1 MSSGTPVPDL
11 TLSTSAPTAGVNYF
25 CNVQLLYV
33 LSPVVGGSHDG
44 VAAGDPVGDD
54 VGGVVERV
62 GPMVSPV
69 VEAALVLV
77 GAEETVGLGCTVGT
91 GVSDDSVIE
100 GDSVAKYAALKVGD
114 TIVGN
119 GVGTGIGIGGM
130 RRQGSVIRTITFI
143 ERFRPHGIDN
153 NYTIHH
159 LFIFKRHHT

>member
-11 TLSTSAPTAGVNYF
+11 MLSTSAPTAVVNYF

-44 VAAGDPVGDD
+44 VAVGDPVQDD

-77 GAEETVGLGCTVGT
+77 GAEETVEL
-91 GVSDDSVIE
+91 
-100 GDSVAKYAALKVGD
+100 
-114 TIVGN
+114 
-119 GVGTGIGIGGM
+119 
-130 RRQGSVIRTITFI
+130 
-143 ERFRPHGIDN
+143 
-153 NYTIHH
+153 
-159 LFIFKRHHT
+159 